1 MARPRPDAP
10 DVRQERA
17 APAEKRYAEATAF
30 LFGLR
35 RFGWRPGLETIRR
48 LLDLVGNPQ
57 LRLPAVHVGGTNGK
71 GSTAAM
77 LASILR
83 AAGYR
88 TGLYTSPHLAS
99 FTERIRVDGAPIG
112 EEEVARLAAE
122 LSAACAGRFFES
134 PPPPPPGQL
143 PHPTFFELTTAMAF
157 LHFVRQGT
165 EVAVVEVGLGGRLD
179 ATNVIRPRAALL
191 TNVGFDHREY
201 LGETIEEIA
210 QEKAGIVK
218 PGVPVLT
225 TADGAA
231 LEVIRRAA
239 AERGSPLAV
248 VAELYRWRL
257 RDADISGSVFDLE
270 GPGGRYPG
278 LRIPLPGRHQ
288 VGNAVLAVA
297 AAECLATQGFR
308 VQADALR
315 EGLQAVRWP
324 GRLQVLPGAPR
335 IILDGA
341 HNPPGAQALGE
352 FLADRRSELGRLVL
366 VFGVLRD
373 KDWRTMLSQLL
384 PAADALVLTRPPSDR
399 QEDPDAVRAALS
411 VALPVSVAPEV
422 ADAIAA
428 ARSLAGPAGTVLV
441 TGSLYTVS
449 AALDALGL
457 SVS

>member
-1 MARPRPDAP
+1 MARSSPDAP

-17 APAEKRYAEATAF
+17 APAEKSYAEATAF

-48 LLDLVGNPQ
+48 LLELVGDPQ
-57 LRLPAVHVGGTNGK
+57 TRVPTVHVGGTNGK

-77 LASILR
+77 LAAILR

-88 TGLYTSPHLAS
+88 TGLYTSPHLVS
-99 FTERIRVDGAPIG
+99 FTERIRVDGVPIG
-112 EEEVARLAAE
+112 EGEVARLTAE
-122 LSAACAGRFFES
+122 LSEACAGRFVES
-134 PPPPPPGQL
+134 ASLPPPGQL

-157 LHFVRQGT
+157 LHFVRQGAAA
-165 EVAVVEVGLGGRLD
+165 AVIEVGMGGRLD

-201 LGETIEEIA
+201 LGETVEEIA
-210 QEKAGIVK
+210 QEKAGIIK
-218 PGVPVLT
+218 PSMPVLT

-231 LEVIRRAA
+231 LEVFRRVA
-239 AERGSPLAV
+239 AERGAPLAA

-257 RDADISGSVFDLE
+257 RDAGISGIVFDLE
-270 GPGGRYPG
+270 GPGGRYEG

-297 AAECLATQGFR
+297 AAKRLAADGFR
-308 VQADALR
+308 VQPDAIR
-315 EGLQAVRWP
+315 EGLSAVRWP

-352 FLADRRSELGRLVL
+352 FLADRRGDLGRLVL
-366 VFGVLRD
+366 VFGVLKD
-373 KDWRTMLSQLL
+373 KDWRTMLPRLL

-399 QEDPDAVRAALS
+399 REDPEAIRATLPAT
-411 VALPVSVAPEV
+411 LPVSVQPEV

-428 ARSLAGPAGTVLV
+428 ARDLAGPGGTVLV

-449 AALDALGL
+449 AALRALGL
-457 SVS
+457 PVL